1 VTASEAPSVEQPGVR
16 LLPAGD
22 AGLLAELTP
31 ATPRAVLALR
41 AALDAGRPPGVV
53 DLVPAEGTLLVT
65 FDPAAARRDDVAAWV
80 LSAAAAAPGGAAPG
94 GAAGAAGRI
103 EADEV
108 EIAVTYDGEDLAE
121 VGRLTGLGEA
131 GVVAAHTGIRWR
143 VAFTGF
149 VPGFGYLVPDDADE
163 PAGHRLDVPRRD
175 APRPRVPAGAVA
187 LAAGYTG
194 VYPRPSPGGWQLLGR
209 TGAAVWDSRRDPP
222 ALLRPGVLV
231 RFVVSED
238 TVSGGPARAN
248 KESNEES
255 TA

>member
-1 VTASEAPSVEQPGVR
+1 VTGAEGPAGLR

-22 AGLLAELTP
+22 AGLLAEPAP

-41 AALDAGRPPGVV
+41 AVLDATRPSGVV

-65 FDPAAARRDDVAAWV
+65 FDPDAVRRDDVAAWV
-80 LSAAAAAPGGAAPG
+80 RAAASAAPSPVAGGE
-94 GAAGAAGRI
+94 AGLS
-103 EADEV
+103 EEEPV

-121 VGRLTGLGEA
+121 VGRLTGLGAA
-131 GVVAAHTGIRWR
+131 GVVEAHTGTPWR

-149 VPGFGYLVPDDADE
+149 VPGFGYLVPDDAGD
-163 PAGHRLDVPRRD
+163 HRLDVPRRD

-209 TGAAVWDSRRDPP
+209 TDAAVWDSRRDPP

-231 RFVVSED
+231 RFVVS
-238 TVSGGPARAN
+238 
-248 KESNEES
+248 
-255 TA
+255 

>member
-1 VTASEAPSVEQPGVR
+1 MTGAEGPAGPR

-22 AGLLAELTP
+22 AGLLVELSP
-31 ATPRAVLALR
+31 ATPRSVLALR
-41 AALDAGRPPGVV
+41 AALDATRPPGVV

-65 FDPAAARRDDVAAWV
+65 FDRAAVRRDDVASWV
-80 LSAAAAAPGGAAPG
+80 RASSAATPGAG
-94 GAAGAAGRI
+94 GGTGPV
-103 EADEV
+103 DEEPA
-108 EIAVTYDGEDLAE
+108 EIPVAYDGEDLAE

-131 GVVAAHTGIRWR
+131 GVVEAHTGTRWR

-149 VPGFGYLVPDDADE
+149 VPGFGYLVPDDPDE
-163 PAGHRLDVPRRD
+163 HRQHRLDVPRRA

-209 TGAAVWDSRRDPP
+209 TDAVVWDSRRDPP

-231 RFVVSED
+231 RFVV
-238 TVSGGPARAN
+238 A
-248 KESNEES
+248 
-255 TA
+255 